1 MKIFFINFTIL
12 LATLTIL
19 IGVIL
24 NKLKN
29 NNQKKVI
36 KKIVSFELNNKN
48 NDNNKNNAV
57 FLTNKTPKSPLS
69 AIISGVDKQIN
80 NFLSP
85 EEFENEQKNN
95 PWVKIYYQVIDKMVA
110 EGAIIK
116 PYNIL
121 NIKEHRNRN
130 SKNEIGQWNYC
141 RHHIDEIR
149 ISGAIFKEHPATSEH
164 YKTADAILITFDQHL
179 FLHYIIVMAQTTYP
193 NNGMIVPLYSFFK
206 DADKNFLYWDKKV
219 QELCQKYSVPYY
231 SDWNKYLTIR
241 IRLD

>member
-95 PWVKIYYQVIDKMVA
+95 P
-110 EGAIIK
+110 
-116 PYNIL
+116 
-121 NIKEHRNRN
+121 
-130 SKNEIGQWNYC
+130 
-141 RHHIDEIR
+141 
-149 ISGAIFKEHPATSEH
+149 
-164 YKTADAILITFDQHL
+164 
-179 FLHYIIVMAQTTYP
+179 
-193 NNGMIVPLYSFFK
+193 
-206 DADKNFLYWDKKV
+206 
-219 QELCQKYSVPYY
+219 
-231 SDWNKYLTIR
+231 
-241 IRLD
+241 